1 MPLYE
6 DIDAHLKEAMK
17 AKNTIAL
24 NALRSLR
31 TVIKNREIELR
42 RKLEDSEIIQLVA
55 KQIKQREEA
64 IALYKKGDRPDLVEK
79 EEKEIEVLKQFMP
92 PPISKE
98 ELLET
103 LKSIIAEVGATGPQD
118 MGKVMKVAMRRLAG
132 RADGKVVS
140 EKVKELL
147 SQI

>member
-1 MPLYE
+1 
-6 DIDAHLKEAMK
+6 
-17 AKNTIAL
+17 
-24 NALRSLR
+24 
-31 TVIKNREIELR
+31 
-42 RKLEDSEIIQLVA
+42 
-55 KQIKQREEA
+55 
-64 IALYKKGDRPDLVEK
+64 
-79 EEKEIEVLKQFMP
+79 MP